1 MRTKK
6 ALALLISVFLIFSF
20 TSCREFNP
28 SNKASKEAVK
38 YFEYLKNKDVDKL
51 IDLFT
56 DDVRDTYDLE
66 KEWEEFFASI
76 DGNIVSYERI
86 RSGGEEERIDKGQTS
101 FYSVNIKYENVE
113 TDTGKTYKCITFSQ
127 VRADKKNPGNK
138 GIRLFSVELPA
149 DNEKGF
155 EEKIVGGFID
165 YTYGVSQNETPH
177 LRCFMIIFSR
187 KADGLCFHLVCVPES
202 VPVLGTICCTFGLFW
217 PICPSKCPYHR
228 DHLLY
233 IWVKSAYLSLKA
245 SLL

>member
-6 ALALLISVFLIFSF
+6 ALAVLISVLFILSF

-28 SNKASKEAVK
+28 SNKARKEAVK
-38 YFEYLKNKDVDKL
+38 YFEYLKNKDTEKL

-66 KEWEEFFASI
+66 KEWEDFFASI

-101 FYSVNIKYENVE
+101 FYSVNIRYENVE

-149 DNEKGF
+149 DSDKGS

-165 YTYGVSQNETPH
+165 YT
-177 LRCFMIIFSR
+177 
-187 KADGLCFHLVCVPES
+187 
-202 VPVLGTICCTFGLFW
+202 
-217 PICPSKCPYHR
+217 
-228 DHLLY
+228 
-233 IWVKSAYLSLKA
+233 
-245 SLL
+245 